1 MNVRIQTN
9 RRDFL
14 KTSMLGAM
22 ALTGSWGLPR
32 LLGAEPAPRAAF
44 TSRVALTAGGDRA
57 ELAFQ
62 GLKQFEKQ
70 IAAAIGNKRVIIKP
84 NNVSIENQLSA
95 SHADNLAGILEFLKS
110 IGKKD
115 VAIAESAASGPTLD
129 GFANYGYNQ
138 VAAKYGAK
146 LMDLDQEGFEVLHCF
161 DETDF
166 RPHSCRMS
174 KVLLDPNNFIIS
186 AAKFKTHDRVVATLS
201 LKNIVVGAPIKDAGF
216 TWGPGGK
223 AGAKNDKPL
232 THGSG
237 FRGINYNLFALAPR
251 LHPHLAVID
260 GFEGMEGEGP
270 VSRHARPTPRLRGQ
284 PGLAG
289 RRPRGGRIDGDRF
302 RQRGVLE
309 FLRAGRD
316 GRGGLGQSRDP
327 RAGDQGPH
335 QALQTGQEPRPT
347 VDLETKG
354 WPRVAARQA
363 GHPWHNPGARI
374 KAPLALSTH
383 CRQRW

>member
-14 KTSMLGAM
+14 RTSMLGAV

-32 LLGAEPAPRAAF
+32 LFGAEPAPRTAI

-84 NNVSIENQLSA
+84 NNVSIENQLAA

-138 VAAKYGAK
+138 VAAKYGAS

-186 AAKFKTHDRVVATLS
+186 AAKFKTHDRVIATLS
-201 LKNIVVGAPIKDAGF
+201 LKNVVVGAPIKDAGF

-260 GFEGMEGEGP
+260 GYEGMEGEGP
-270 VSRHARPTPRLRGQ
+270 VSGTPVQHRVCVVSPDWLAADRVAVELMGIDFANVGYLNFCGQ
-284 PGLAG
+284 AGMGEVDLGKVEILGPGIKDHIKPYKLAKNLDQQLIWKQKAG
-289 RRPRGGRIDGDRF
+289 R
-302 RQRGVLE
+302 
-309 FLRAGRD
+309 A
-316 GRGGLGQSRDP
+316 
-327 RAGDQGPH
+327 
-335 QALQTGQEPRPT
+335 
-347 VDLETKG
+347 
-354 WPRVAARQA
+354 
-363 GHPWHNPGARI
+363 
-374 KAPLALSTH
+374 
-383 CRQRW
+383 